1 MQPKLIRQED
11 KSSRHHKDGDYYLT
25 EHRTAEGRLML
36 SEGRTKD
43 ESVQGILN
51 MLRDE
56 PFASRKRH
64 KTAFNVIALCGRR
77 QNPSP
82 NFSNSLAR

>member
-1 MQPKLIRQED
+1 MQTKLIRQED
-11 KSSRHHKDGDYYLT
+11 KSTRHHKDGDYYLT
-25 EHRTAEGRLML
+25 ELRTAEGRLML

-51 MLRDE
+51 MLRDK

-64 KTAFNVIALCGRR
+64 KTAFSVIALCGRHP
-77 QNPSP
+77 NPAKP
-82 NFSNSLAR
+82 LATA